1 MIMITHYYCYII
13 IYPDLQQLKK
23 EHFMK
28 TNNELPVY
36 LFHQGTNY
44 YSYKLLGSHILDE
57 GTVFRVW
64 APHAKSIHVVG
75 DFNQWKKKPAYAMK
89 KVNSQI
95 WELFIPSIQSGELYK
110 YLITTKE
117 GKDLFKSD
125 PYAFSSQTETET
137 ASIVYDGNTY
147 KWRDSNWQEY
157 KKTVNL
163 HELPINIYELSLT
176 SWKRKEDGSLYT
188 YAEIAE
194 SLIAHVKSHGF
205 THIELMPVMEHPY
218 DGSWGYQVTGYYAPT
233 KRLGEPDELKHLIDE
248 CHANGIGV
256 ILDWVPAHFP
266 KDAQGLYMFD
276 GSCLYEYQEPWL
288 RENKGWGTH
297 KFDYGKTEVQS
308 FLISNAIFWIE
319 EYHADGLRV
328 DAVSSMLYLD
338 YDKKEGEWSPNI
350 YGGNENL
357 EAIAFLKKLNETV
370 FKLHSD
376 TMMIAEESTAWS
388 MVTKPVYLGGLG
400 FNFKWNMG
408 WMNDILEYM
417 ETDPFFR
424 KYKHKNITFSL
435 HYAFS
440 ENFILPLSHDEVVH
454 GKKSIL
460 DKMPGSYEEKFANVR
475 VLLGFM
481 MAHPGKKLNFMGY
494 EIGQFTEWD
503 YNKEVEWFMLNYE
516 YHKKLNIYIKVLNEF
531 YLSNSELWEIDYSWD
546 GFRWIS
552 SDDYEQNIIA
562 FKRINKK
569 REELIAVINFSP
581 VERLNYKIGADEGN
595 YTEVFNSDALEF
607 GGTGSGNTGVIT
619 SSKGQIHGYDSHI
632 SLTVPPLSIILLKK
646 DKVCN
651 KNKTGG
657 RIYEIS

>member
-1 MIMITHYYCYII
+1 
-13 IYPDLQQLKK
+13 
-23 EHFMK
+23 MK
-28 TNNELPVY
+28 NDNGLPIY

-44 YSYKLLGSHILDE
+44 YSYKLLGSHIINDT
-57 GTVFRVW
+57 GTIFRVW
-64 APHAKSIHVVG
+64 APNAESVHVVG
-75 DFNQWKKKPAYAMK
+75 NFNRWKKDSRYEMK
-89 KVNSQI
+89 KISGSGI
-95 WELFIPSIQSGELYK
+95 WELFIPFLQSGELYK

-117 GKDLFKSD
+117 NKELFKSD
-125 PYAFSSQTETET
+125 PYAFSSQTKTET
-137 ASIVYDGNTY
+137 ASIVYGINNYNWHDT
-147 KWRDSNWQEY
+147 NWQIY
-157 KKTVNL
+157 KKSINL
-163 HELPINIYELSLT
+163 HEIPINIYELNLS

-188 YAEIAE
+188 YREIAE
-194 SLIAHVKSHGF
+194 RLIAHVKEHGH

-218 DGSWGYQVTGYYAPT
+218 DGSWGYQVSGYYAPT
-233 KRLGEPDELKHLIDE
+233 MRLGEPDDLKYLIDE
-248 CHANGIGV
+248 CHLNGIGV
-256 ILDWVPAHFP
+256 IIDWVPAHFP
-266 KDAQGLYMFD
+266 KDAHGLYMFD
-276 GSCLYEYQEPWL
+276 GSCLYEYDEFWL

-297 KFDYGKTEVQS
+297 KFNYGKTEVQS

-338 YDKKEGEWSPNI
+338 YDKREGEWIPNI
-350 YGGNENL
+350 HGGNENL
-357 EAIAFLKKLNETV
+357 EAIAFLKKLNEAV
-370 FKLHSD
+370 FKLHPD
-376 TMMIAEESTAWS
+376 TMMIAEESTAWP
-388 MVTKPVYLGGLG
+388 MVTKPIYLGGLG

-460 DKMPGSYEEKFANVR
+460 DKMPGPYEEKFANVR
-475 VLLGFM
+475 TLLGFM

-494 EIGQFTEWD
+494 EVGQFTEWD
-503 YNKEVEWFMLNYE
+503 YNKEIEWFMTNYE

-531 YLSNSELWEIDYSWD
+531 YLDNSELWEIDNSWD

-552 SDDYEQNIIA
+552 NDDYEQNIIA

-569 REELIAVINFSP
+569 REELIAVFNFSP
-581 VERLNYKIGADEGN
+581 VERLHYSIGADEGK
-595 YTEVFNSDALEF
+595 YTEVFNSNALEF
-607 GGTGSGNTGVIT
+607 GGTGSGNTGVII
-619 SSKGQIHGYDSHI
+619 SSKGRIHGYNSYI
-632 SLTVPPLSIILLKK
+632 SLTVPPLSVIFFKK
-646 DKVCN
+646 DKVYN
-651 KNKTGG
+651 MNEMGG